1 MSQNV
6 SAADL
11 SAPPAV
17 VRKAPPAIAKDTWS
31 WWIEGGAF
39 TTGGIGSGGAPFGV
53 QGLGIKP
60 NWGGEGAIG
69 FDWQGTAF
77 APWHLSAQFRYGTA
91 QKSRKLNTAFSGTTT
106 TNGIGFTGTATANE
120 TLREDHWLV
129 DFNVGRDF
137 GLGNGSNAQWTLGV
151 RVADLRSELNINGNF
166 ALHATARGGTT
177 TAGAANAQQKSTF
190 WVPVRD

>member
-1 MSQNV
+1 V
-6 SAADL
+6 D
-11 SAPPAV
+11 
-17 VRKAPPAIAKDTWS
+17 R
-31 WWIEGGAF
+31 GRR
-39 TTGGIGSGGAPFGV
+39 GAPFGV

-91 QKSRKLNTAFSGTTT
+91 QS
-106 TNGIGFTGTATANE
+106 GIGFTGTATANE